1 MPTRKYKPTGP
12 GRRFRSVSTFS
23 ELTRNKA
30 IGIKRR
36 GNQPVEPHKPLLSPL
51 HKTGGRNNKGRITHR
66 FHGGGH
72 KRMYRII
79 DFKRDKYE
87 TPGKG
92 LTIEDDPNRSCRIS
106 LGGDGDGEKRYVVK

>member
-30 IGIKRR
+30 IGIMRR
-36 GNQPVEPHKPLLSPL
+36 GNQPVEPHKPLLAPI
-51 HKTGGRNNKGRITHR
+51 HKTGGRNNNGRINHR
-66 FHGGGH
+66 VHGGRH

-79 DFKRDKYE
+79 ALKRK
-87 TPGKG
+87 K
-92 LTIEDDPNRSCRIS
+92 DDVARKVQTS
-106 LGGDGDGEKRYVVK
+106 LYAPQRPRR